1 MQGSKIQ
8 LSTPEMDVFC
18 NAQIILTKNSILQK
32 TVQLLSEVQN
42 ELLETASGFI
52 RNASPSPKISRGENY
67 LGLPYVILDY
77 PRIAKGEDLF
87 FVRSMFW
94 WGNFYSSTLQLGGS
108 FKERHGLKLEM
119 AYPSLAAQDYFI
131 GVNQEP
137 WAHHFEETNF
147 RKINA
152 LSAGNFAAVLEE
164 SPHTKIAARWPLQ
177 TWDSAANNLKDSWK
191 FLTGLI
197 A

>member
-8 LSTPEMDVFC
+8 LSTPEMELFC

-42 ELLETASGFI
+42 QLLETASGFI
-52 RNASPSPKISRGENY
+52 RNASPSPKISKGENY
-67 LGLPYVILDY
+67 LGLPYVVLDY

-108 FKERHGLKLEM
+108 FKERHLSVLE
-119 AYPSLAAQDYFI
+119 AAHQNLAAKDYFI
-131 GVNQEP
+131 GVSQYP
-137 WAHHFEETNF
+137 WEHHFEETNF
-147 RKINA
+147 QKING
-152 LSAGNFAAVLEE
+152 LSAGSFAAVLEE
-164 SPHTKIAARWPLQ
+164 STHTKIAARWPLQ